1 MELTVEVHHEDQGY
15 WAEVTELEGCLTDAR
30 TLKELAVY
38 LEDVLQ
44 MCLEDESVRLLSTDL
59 DVGTVRILVSRDGD

>member
-15 WAEVTELEGCLTDAR
+15 WAEVSELEGCLTDAR

-38 LEDVLQ
+38 LEEVIQ
-44 MCLEDESVRLLSTDL
+44 MCLDDESARLLDPEL
-59 DVGTVRILVSRDGD
+59 HVGTVRVQIGRAGD